1 MAPEPQLIKKIDNF
15 GHYKFIF
22 LTKRKEEDMAFPSQ
36 HVVGD
41 QIFHFTQLQL
51 QPAKVKVKEDE
62 ITFCF
67 RREYYLCLA
76 AYLQNKPYSI
86 ADDVGAD
93 VDFATF
99 KCFKRIAEDDVELTG
114 PHRPLFLKFL
124 DERMNL
130 LKTTSLFPMPVN

>member
-1 MAPEPQLIKKIDNF
+1 
-15 GHYKFIF
+15 
-22 LTKRKEEDMAFPSQ
+22 MAFPLQ
-36 HVVGD
+36 HVIGD
-41 QIFHFTQLQL
+41 QIFHFTQLQ
-51 QPAKVKVKEDE
+51 PAKAKEE
-62 ITFCF
+62 EEVTFCF

-86 ADDVGAD
+86 GQAD
-93 VDFATF
+93 VELATF
-99 KCFKRIAEDDVELTG
+99 KCFKRMAEDDVELTG